1 MIFMEPMT
9 CPHATCGRTWTPR
22 KANPVKCPTCQN
34 PLWQSPRPKRSTISR
49 RVDPV
54 KFKPTEVP
62 VADDDVEG
70 IDFYRQN
77 SDGTYTLL
85 GSNVDLGQ
93 NGGSSSV
100 VERPPVKQDA
110 NVGSQPDALL
120 LATGGGSSV
129 QIPAS
134 PHYEDPLAARKARVQ
149 SLLAGV
155 I

>member
-1 MIFMEPMT
+1 MLIFMDLMT
-9 CPHATCGRTWTPR
+9 CHHCGYEWKPR
-22 KANPVKCPTCQN
+22 KKTGSPLKCARCQN

-62 VADDDVEG
+62 VAEEDAEITVFASYGSQGRDAVRDGGGYE
-70 IDFYRQN
+70 ID
-77 SDGTYTLL
+77 
-85 GSNVDLGQ
+85 
-93 NGGSSSV
+93 GGSSSV
-100 VERPPVKQDA
+100 VERPSAKIPE
-110 NVGSQPDALL
+110 QPGKAE
-120 LATGGGSSV
+120 GGSSV

>member
-1 MIFMEPMT
+1 MLIFMEPMT
-9 CPHATCGRTWTPR
+9 CPHVTCKYEWTPR
-22 KANPVKCPTCQN
+22 KENPKKCPQCQN
-34 PLWQSPRPKRSTISR
+34 SLWQSPRPKRSTISR
-49 RVDPV
+49 RVEPV
-54 KFKPTEVP
+54 VFKTTDVP
-62 VADDDVEG
+62 VADDDIEG

-85 GSNVDLGQ
+85 ESNVDLGQ

-100 VERPPVKQDA
+100 VERPSAKIPEQSGKA
-110 NVGSQPDALL
+110 E
-120 LATGGGSSV
+120 GGSSV

-134 PHYEDPLAARKARVQ
+134 PHYIDPLAERKARVQ